1 MYLLSTRTIEDALS
15 DCRVLHKR
23 GVNAKVS
30 PSIRVLKEDPNI
42 NFNFDGIFL
51 TSRHAAHI
59 VKKLNDKNIPIFCV
73 GSSTAKIARSFGA
86 TNLIIGNSDALHL
99 ISLIKG
105 VLKNGSNILWPSNN
119 QKNDLIEKKFKQYNF
134 HLLRKTYYRVSSLNT
149 IDDDSLNLIK
159 KNKVSVILFFS
170 LVSAKMWIE
179 LIKKSNLTK
188 SLYKINY
195 VVINNSIFNYLKKLK
210 LDNVYISRRK
220 RRASVLSKGLEIYK
234 NLENS

>member
-1 MYLLSTRTIEDALS
+1 MYLLTTRPIEDALN
-15 DCRVLHKR
+15 DCRILNKR
-23 GVNAKVS
+23 GINAIAS
-30 PSIRVLKEDPNI
+30 PSMKVIKENPDI

-86 TNLIIGNSDALHL
+86 TNLIVGNSDALHL
-99 ISLIKG
+99 TSLIKG
-105 VLKNGSNILWPSNN
+105 VLKNESNILWPSNN
-119 QKNDLIEKKFKQYNF
+119 QNNDLIEKKFKQYNF
-134 HLLRKTYYRVSSLNT
+134 HLFKETFYRVSSINK
-149 IDDDSLNLIK
+149 IDRDSFNLIT

-170 LVSAKMWIE
+170 LISTKMWIE

-195 VVINNSIFNYLKKLK
+195 VVINYSIFNYLKKLN
-210 LDNVYISRRK
+210 LGNVYISRRK
-220 RRASVLSKGLEIYK
+220 RKASVLSKGLEIYK

>member
-1 MYLLSTRTIEDALS
+1 MYLITTRPIEDALN
-15 DCRVLHKR
+15 DCRILNKR
-23 GVNAKVS
+23 GVNAIAS
-30 PSIRVLKEDPNI
+30 PSMKIKKENPHI

-59 VKKLNDKNIPIFCV
+59 VKNLKDKNIPIFCV

-86 TNLIIGNSDALHL
+86 TNLIVGNSDALHL

-105 VLKNGSNILWPSNN
+105 VLKNGSNILWPTNN

-134 HLLRKTYYRVSSLNT
+134 SLLRETFYRVSSLNT
-149 IDDDSLNLIK
+149 IDGDSLNLIK

-170 LVSAKMWIE
+170 LISAKMWIE

-188 SLYKINY
+188 SIYKINY

>member
-1 MYLLSTRTIEDALS
+1 MYLITTRPIKDALN
-15 DCRVLHKR
+15 DCRILNKR
-23 GVNAKVS
+23 SVNAVAS
-30 PSIRVLKEDPNI
+30 PSMKIKKENPHI

-59 VKKLNDKNIPIFCV
+59 VKELKDKNIPIFCV

-105 VLKNGSNILWPSNN
+105 VLKKGSNVLWPSNN
-119 QKNDLIEKKFKQYNF
+119 QKNDLIEKKFKQNNF
-134 HLLRKTYYRVSSLNT
+134 HLFKKTFYRASSLNT
-149 IDDDSLNLIK
+149 IDDDTLNLIK
-159 KNKVSVILFFS
+159 NNKVSVILFFS
-170 LVSAKMWIE
+170 LISAKMWIK